1 MKRITKIIL
10 KIFLFSFSG
19 LFFLSGCTV
28 ERKLAKQFVENR
40 QNTSVLLIPANFVY
54 KYNLKTYEVAGESW
68 MDEATLDSVLYYRSL
83 FVQYVS
89 DSVFLETYMN
99 ELINGLRKRKLNV
112 YLEPDTDVFFNATG
126 DKYIVNVAQLMME
139 ETVERVFDPE
149 YDPEYD
155 YIGDI
160 YLNKIVLSSWLEIS
174 AVTESKPDKSLVY
187 SDLYMNDYFEGRV
200 RYFPFTGRMAYTY
213 NIDSIDINDIYTMAA
228 AAGNRYSGY
237 IFDYFMNRYIER
249 NIPNAD
255 DRILYFRYDLL
266 NRSLKPSSDERF
278 IILE

>member
-1 MKRITKIIL
+1 MKGITKIIL
-10 KIFLFSFSG
+10 KIFFFSFSG
-19 LFFLSGCTV
+19 LIFLSGCTV

-68 MDEATLDSVLYYRSL
+68 MDEAAIDSVLFYRSL

-112 YLEPDTDVFFNATG
+112 YLEPDTDVFLNASG
-126 DKYIVNVAQLMME
+126 DKYLLNVAQLMME

-149 YDPEYD
+149 YDPEYE

-160 YLNKIVLSSWLEIS
+160 YLNKIVLSSWIEIS

-187 SDLYMNDYFEGRV
+187 SDMYMNDYFEGRV

-237 IFDYFMNRYIER
+237 IFDYFMNRYIEQ
-249 NIPNAD
+249 NIPNDD